1 MIEIS
6 HIIKSFGDHQV
17 LKDVSLKVNP
27 NESVCI
33 IGAMGCGKSTLVRC
47 IAGLETLD
55 SGQILFNG
63 VPRMPIGK
71 QGGQQKIGMVF
82 QSYNL
87 FPHLTV
93 LHNLMLAP
101 CKVLHWSKKEAE
113 KEAIHQLEMVG
124 LAEKMH
130 LFPHELSSGQR
141 QRVALARCLVM
152 KPQVLLLDEITS
164 ALDPLAVSE
173 VKGVLRKL
181 KQEVA
186 LVIVTHDMNL
196 ASDIADRVVFMADGR
211 VVEVGTSDE
220 VFNHPKNDATQ
231 VFVNRIRDF
240 HYAVCS
246 RRYDLYELHAGISHF
261 CDRNNLSNE
270 QKFKVQLLSEEVL
283 QVVPLDKGVVDLC
296 LRYSEKERTLSFEFL
311 MPMGVISVLNDKEL
325 IPDELSMAII
335 EGLCNRVSE
344 EVNDSSEGPRVKL
357 CLELNDND
365 VAD

>member
-1 MIEIS
+1 
-6 HIIKSFGDHQV
+6 
-17 LKDVSLKVNP
+17 
-27 NESVCI
+27 
-33 IGAMGCGKSTLVRC
+33 
-47 IAGLETLD
+47 
-55 SGQILFNG
+55 
-63 VPRMPIGK
+63 
-71 QGGQQKIGMVF
+71 
-82 QSYNL
+82 
-87 FPHLTV
+87 
-93 LHNLMLAP
+93 
-101 CKVLHWSKKEAE
+101 
-113 KEAIHQLEMVG
+113 MVG

-220 VFNHPKNDATQ
+220 VFNHPKNDATR